1 MNAKTLLGLGAIG
14 GAVYLATSKKA
25 QAKVK
30 QTTGLSDKIEKGQNI
45 YVFKDHNGYNV
56 LYFNKSQGVYG
67 RDFYDTKAEI
77 DKLKKYWKTSGA
89 KLHKSL
95 PKNIKNRPTGLSDDR
110 EVADIILRQ
119 LGGNKF
125 KAMTGAKNFTAGK
138 NSLNFKLPANST
150 KKRINYVTIK
160 LNGSDTYDMYF
171 KKIPSMKAFSDGAE
185 IKTIIEYKDVYFDQL
200 QKLFT
205 EATGLLTRL

>member
-1 MNAKTLLGLGAIG
+1 VQTANMILQVYDNLPADKKKDYAKKSISEMARTGWSIL
-14 GAVYLATSKKA
+14 SKSK
-25 QAKVK
+25 
-30 QTTGLSDKIEKGQNI
+30 
-45 YVFKDHNGYNV
+45 
-56 LYFNKSQGVYG
+56 
-67 RDFYDTKAEI
+67 
-77 DKLKKYWKTSGA
+77 
-89 KLHKSL
+89 
-95 PKNIKNRPTGLSDDR
+95 TGLSDDR